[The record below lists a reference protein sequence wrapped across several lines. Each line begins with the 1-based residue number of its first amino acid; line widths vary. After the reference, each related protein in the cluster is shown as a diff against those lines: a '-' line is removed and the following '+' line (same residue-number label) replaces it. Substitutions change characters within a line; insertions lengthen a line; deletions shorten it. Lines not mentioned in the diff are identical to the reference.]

1 VSKKI
6 LIVDDEKD
14 LVELI
19 ALRMQAEGFDTLMAF
34 DGDEALKKAKKH
46 LPDMVLLDIM
56 MHGVNGYQVARE
68 LKKNEATKNIK
79 IIMVTAKVG
88 ERERFWGMESG
99 ADEYV
104 TKPFEMP
111 VLITLVKK
119 LLG

>member
-1 VSKKI
+1 
-6 LIVDDEKD
+6 
-14 LVELI
+14 
-19 ALRMQAEGFDTLMAF
+19 
-34 DGDEALKKAKKH
+34 
-46 LPDMVLLDIM
+46 MVFLDIFLD
-56 MHGVNGYQVARE
+56 GANGYQVARG
-68 LKKNEATKNIK
+68 LKKTQATKNIK